1 MQSPAWITPRDA
13 QHRPAARGFGNLR
26 AGQFVEEIDEPRS
39 HTRGTFVELGGI
51 FLVGEEVRVADEEE
65 RDRFVFRLRLVRPEP
80 RGEGRAARGGRD
92 ELTAVDR
99 TGHLLPCCNEFDRR
113 EGSLRGLEVRL

>member
-1 MQSPAWITPRDA
+1 MS
-13 QHRPAARGFGNLR
+13 RPPGCLLSWNRRPGAA
-26 AGQFVEEIDEPRS
+26 D
-39 HTRGTFVELGGI
+39 RGTRLAAAAGATQSAPASAASATR
-51 FLVGEEVRVADEEE
+51 LVGEEVRVADEEE
-65 RDRFVFRLRLVRPEP
+65 RDRFAFRLRLVRPELC
-80 RGEGRAARGGRD
+80 GEGRGGRD